1 MTTILLLRHG
11 ESEGNAERRFGGHGP
26 TPLSERGRAQARAVG
41 RVLSAEPKLDAI
53 YASDLARAVETATLV
68 REGLGGGAPTGIV
81 ETPALRE
88 RSVGIFTGM
97 TFEEAR
103 AQYPEEYAALLRRD
117 PNLCP
122 PGGETHAACRTR
134 AVEFFDQ
141 VAHRHAGGR
150 VLLVSHNLT
159 IYHLLRH
166 VLGLTDNPQAPLV
179 FFQIDNCALHRFEQ
193 MSTGIWKVITLNE
206 RVREE

>member
-1 MTTILLLRHG
+1 

-41 RVLSAEPKLDAI
+41 RLLAGEPPPDAI
-53 YASDLARAVETATLV
+53 YSSDLVRAVETATLL
-68 REGLGGGAPTGIV
+68 REAMGGGADIV

-88 RSVGIFTGM
+88 RSVGVFTGM

-103 AQYPEEYAALLRRD
+103 AQFPEAYAALLRRD
-117 PNLCP
+117 PNVCP
-122 PGGETHAACRTR
+122 PGGETHDACRTR
-134 AVEFFDQ
+134 AVGFFEHVTRQ
-141 VAHRHAGGR
+141 HTGGR

-159 IYHLLRH
+159 IYHLVRH
-166 VLGLTDNPQAPLV
+166 VLGLSDNPQAPLV

-193 MSTGIWKVITLNE
+193 LPSGIWKVVALNE
-206 RVREE
+206 RVREG